1 MNLETKKSSVTPG
14 TLSDAILIKETPIF
28 LNFETQISKLG
39 RPFKLSGTRKN
50 LQMPEKWINKVTH
63 WHWVH
68 SFKYLDEQG
77 GFFEIEIDYNNNFVK
92 LEKN

>member
-1 MNLETKKSSVTPG
+1 
-14 TLSDAILIKETPIF
+14 
-28 LNFETQISKLG
+28 
-39 RPFKLSGTRKN
+39 
-50 LQMPEKWINKVTH
+50 MPEKWINKVTH

>member
-1 MNLETKKSSVTPG
+1 MYG
-14 TLSDAILIKETPIF
+14 MDTLVITIKETRIL

-39 RPFKLSGTRKN
+39 RPFRLSGTRKN

-68 SFKYLDEQG
+68 SFKYLDERG

-92 LEKN
+92 LDKL